1 MNAVRAAGR
10 SPMVIALLG
19 LVAVV
24 AGVIEIRRGFIDL
37 AVYRFGGRAVLDGIG
52 LYAANDPTTGL
63 PFTYPPFAAFL
74 MVPIALLPTVVAAAV
89 WAVASVLALAATL
102 TAFLRSGGSS
112 AGLGRMVAIVGF
124 ALLLEPVW
132 ASLSFGQVNLFL
144 MLAVSVDLL
153 RPERRWAGVLVGV
166 AAGIKL
172 TPLVFV
178 VLLVL
183 VGRRTAAGRAVLT
196 FVATVAVGF
205 VAMPSAAVSY
215 WTHVLWDPS
224 RIGGVEF
231 TSNQSVLGVLT
242 RLLGAEP
249 STLLWLA
256 IAGPLSLGIL
266 LVAAAWWRRGA
277 RDVGVCLGAISML
290 VASPISWSHHWVWAA
305 PIALVLA
312 RILTPLATAA
322 WLVVFASACIWWVPH
337 RDGRELGWSLLDQ
350 TVGNAYLWAGLALA
364 AYATV
369 QVRAG
374 SMIPVTSPSA
384 IRPPA
389 VPGAV

>member
-1 MNAVRAAGR
+1 MNVLRGR
-10 SPMVIALLG
+10 GPLVICLLA
-19 LVAVV
+19 LVAATAAVV
-24 AGVIEIRRGFIDL
+24 ESQRGFIDL
-37 AVYRFGGRAVLDGIG
+37 AVYRFGGRSVLDGIG
-52 LYAANDPTTGL
+52 LYVAGDPTTGL
-63 PFTYPPFAAFL
+63 PFTYPPFAALL
-74 MVPIALLPTVVAAAV
+74 MVPIALLPAVVAASA
-89 WAVASVLALAATL
+89 WAVASVLALAGTL
-102 TAFLRSGGSS
+102 TVFLRSGGSS
-112 AGLGRMVAIVGF
+112 AGLGRVVAITGL

-144 MLAVSVDLL
+144 MLAVSLDLL

-183 VGRRTAAGRAVLT
+183 VGRRTAAGRAVVT
-196 FVATVAVGF
+196 FAATVAVGF

-215 WTHVLWDPS
+215 WTDVLWDPS
-224 RIGGVEF
+224 RVGGVEF
-231 TSNQSVLGVLT
+231 TSNQSVPGVLT

-249 STLLWLA
+249 PTLLWLA

-266 LVAAAWWRRGA
+266 LVAAVWWRRGA
-277 RDVGVCLGAISML
+277 RDLGLCLGAISML
-290 VASPISWSHHWVWAA
+290 LASPISWSHHWVWAA

-312 RILTPLATAA
+312 RILTPLVTAA
-322 WLVVFASACIWWVPH
+322 WLVVFASACIWWPPH
-337 RDGRELGWSLLDQ
+337 REGRELGWSLLDQ
-350 TVGNAYLWAGLALA
+350 TMGNAYLWAGLAFA
-364 AYATV
+364 AYALV
-369 QVRAG
+369 QLRAP
-374 SMIPVTSPSA
+374 SIIPVTSPSA